1 MTVNIFRGKNVEK
14 QNWTHNG
21 CEQMLSALRR
31 KKNEIGRMGTY
42 LSHTDRPT
50 DRQTDRQTFTT
61 TKKNMLF
68 VCSILVKLITFH
80 ICSTISLHFQNHKK
94 FKL

>member
-50 DRQTDRQTFTT
+50 DRQIDIHNY
-61 TKKNMLF
+61 KEKYAVCLF
-68 VCSILVKLITFH
+68 NSCQANYVSYLFH
-80 ICSTISLHFQNHKK
+80 HFSPFSKS
-94 FKL
+94 

>member
-50 DRQTDRQTFTT
+50 DRQTDRHSQLQR
-61 TKKNMLF
+61 KICCLF
-68 VCSILVKLITFH
+68 VQFLS
-80 ICSTISLHFQNHKK
+80 S
-94 FKL
+94 